1 MNTVFRPACAA
12 ALCALAVAGS
22 AQAAAVVFNSDPF
35 AGSTANPNDNIRTV
49 FAGRQIS
56 LPSFDVNADQFVFD
70 PAFFNVGGVLNFA
83 SGLAASLPS
92 QGVNMIV
99 IQDTAAGFNAGTAAN
114 LIADAITQDGAGFF
128 VYSNRVLGVNR
139 LVYSTNLNVNTADL
153 SILARIESPSGANAL
168 PALAGFSA
176 RNFALQVPEP
186 ASWALALAG
195 LCMVGAMSPRRRAS
209 GPR

>member
-1 MNTVFRPACAA
+1 MDTVFRLSILSRPACAA

-92 QGVNMIV
+92 QGVNLIV

-114 LIADAITQDGAGFF
+114 LIADAITQDGAGF
-128 VYSNRVLGVNR
+128 
-139 LVYSTNLNVNTADL
+139 
-153 SILARIESPSGANAL
+153 SG
-168 PALAGFSA
+168 
-176 RNFALQVPEP
+176 
-186 ASWALALAG
+186 
-195 LCMVGAMSPRRRAS
+195 
-209 GPR
+209 

>member
-1 MNTVFRPACAA
+1 MNTVLRLSILSRPACAA

-56 LPSFDVNADQFVFD
+56 LPSFDVNADRFVFD

-114 LIADAITQDGAGFF
+114 LIADAITQDGAGF
-128 VYSNRVLGVNR
+128 
-139 LVYSTNLNVNTADL
+139 
-153 SILARIESPSGANAL
+153 SG
-168 PALAGFSA
+168 
-176 RNFALQVPEP
+176 
-186 ASWALALAG
+186 
-195 LCMVGAMSPRRRAS
+195 
-209 GPR
+209 

>member
-1 MNTVFRPACAA
+1 M
-12 ALCALAVAGS
+12 
-22 AQAAAVVFNSDPF
+22 VFNSDPF

-92 QGVNMIV
+92 HGVNLIV

-114 LIADAITQDGAGFF
+114 LIADAITQDGAGF
-128 VYSNRVLGVNR
+128 
-139 LVYSTNLNVNTADL
+139 
-153 SILARIESPSGANAL
+153 SG
-168 PALAGFSA
+168 
-176 RNFALQVPEP
+176 
-186 ASWALALAG
+186 
-195 LCMVGAMSPRRRAS
+195 
-209 GPR
+209 

>member
-1 MNTVFRPACAA
+1 MNTVFRLSILSRPACAA

-56 LPSFDVNADQFVFD
+56 LPSFDVNADRFVFD

-83 SGLAASLPS
+83 SGLAASLSS

-114 LIADAITQDGAGFF
+114 LIADAITQDGAGF
-128 VYSNRVLGVNR
+128 
-139 LVYSTNLNVNTADL
+139 
-153 SILARIESPSGANAL
+153 SG
-168 PALAGFSA
+168 
-176 RNFALQVPEP
+176 
-186 ASWALALAG
+186 
-195 LCMVGAMSPRRRAS
+195 
-209 GPR
+209 